1 MMQRPL
7 FLQPDFLLK
16 SYYHHILKK
25 FHCLL
30 QLKSMEQEKQLP
42 RCRNEEPAISAYIRS
57 QSLHN
62 DVENVFL
69 MGLDLDCLVA
79 CAA

>member
-16 SYYHHILKK
+16 SYYQHILKK

-30 QLKSMEQEKQLP
+30 QLNSMNRRNNFHIAATKSLP
-42 RCRNEEPAISAYIRS
+42 YQRIYDLKVYI
-57 QSLHN
+57 LI
-62 DVENVFL
+62 
-69 MGLDLDCLVA
+69 
-79 CAA
+79 

>member
-16 SYYHHILKK
+16 SYYQHILKK

-30 QLKSMEQEKQLP
+30 QLNSMNRRTDFHITATKSLP
-42 RCRNEEPAISAYIRS
+42 YQRI
-57 QSLHN
+57 
-62 DVENVFL
+62 
-69 MGLDLDCLVA
+69 
-79 CAA
+79 